1 MLLGF
6 FRLSLV
12 IVGVRV
18 VPRGRRGSPV
28 VLLVLLIAV
37 RGGNRWQDELRR
49 GCRRGLRRRA
59 RLRRGRVLVMQ
70 LVVGGRRPRGRA
82 QRLEVERLL
91 PQEEDALLLQGGL
104 DLGQAHQRA
113 RHLELGG
120 HLGHAQVADVVVVLV
135 DPAGHPLH
143 RLGGPRDHVADQGLL
158 VELGERRR
166 QRDHLRLERRQRT
179 GGNHVREVLLLVM
192 VVVMAELAVVPV
204 VTAAVVVGA

>member
-1 MLLGF
+1 M
-6 FRLSLV
+6 

-18 VPRGRRGSPV
+18 VPRGRRGSPAA
-28 VLLVLLIAV
+28 LLVMLLIAV
-37 RGGNRWQDELRR
+37 RGGNRWQNELRR
-49 GCRRGLRRRA
+49 GCRRGPRRRA
-59 RLRRGRVLVMQ
+59 RLRRGGRVLVMQ
-70 LVVGGRRPRGRA
+70 LVMGGRRPRGVA
-82 QRLEVERLL
+82 ERLEVERLL

-143 RLGGPRDHVADQGLL
+143 RFGGPRDHVADQGLL

-166 QRDHLRLERRQRT
+166 QRNHLRLERRQRT
-179 GGNHVREVLLLVM
+179 GGNHVREVLLLVVM
-192 VVVMAELAVVPV
+192 VVVMAKLAVVVPV